1 MKNKSNIFAFI
12 WAICLILPAMLLL
25 TACGGGGNNG
35 NDGENGGSSTP
46 TSNVYDFN
54 YYYLPESDSYA
65 IRKYIGKDKIVTLP
79 DKYTDGRAITE
90 IYISNSED
98 DQPFLNCSIEEVTIP
113 ASITKLHNDENVFYG
128 ASNLRKI
135 TVAKDNPTLASYD
148 DCLYNKDFTTL
159 FAVPYKKNN
168 ELKLPDALTK
178 ITTNALG
185 MLYVRNA
192 TEMQYL
198 LDIDDCHEK
207 RLGADIT
214 SVTLPSG
221 ITELGWDTF
230 NGCAN
235 LKMVDM
241 SKTQVKTLDYYDFAY
256 TPSLENVI
264 FPSTLRYIKF
274 RAFAFSGI
282 KELTIPK
289 DVTSISFF
297 GDEYENAGIQPSDE
311 VFIGCRYLEKIT
323 APASVLF
330 GVKKYQGTD
339 YVRNHHWNYGLEC
352 NRATFFGCI
361 NLKEIVVNNFVE
373 NESYMLPNFTLSVLA
388 DYFEGKRV
396 PESYTFEE
404 KASMTFRSLERIVY
418 DCDMSN
424 WLSDTTKAGR
434 WELHYNPYAS
444 TEFEGGTMNAKN
456 LFTAYPNLKVY
467 TNSVE
472 GMQKVLTYYVLS
484 IYEEE
489 LGNRIRAAVRPM
501 SELGE

>member
-1 MKNKSNIFAFI
+1 MTKRKSIVLGILAIF
-12 WAICLILPAMLLL
+12 LIIPAMLLL
-25 TACGGGGNNG
+25 TACGGGNG
-35 NDGENGGSSTP
+35 SEGGGGMP
-46 TSNVYDFN
+46 QTSYVSDFN
-54 YYYLPESDSYA
+54 FYYLPETDSYA
-65 IRKYIGKDKIVTLP
+65 IRKYIGNEKIVTLP
-79 DKYTDGRAITE
+79 DKYTDGRSITE

-128 ASNLRKI
+128 ASNLKKI
-135 TVAKDNPTLASYD
+135 NVDKDNPSFTSYD
-148 DCLYNKDFTTL
+148 DCLYNKDLTTL
-159 FAVPYKKNN
+159 IAVPYKKNN
-168 ELKLPDALTK
+168 ELKLPDTLTK
-178 ITTNALG
+178 ITTNALA

-198 LDIDDCHEK
+198 LDVDDCYEK
-207 RLGADIT
+207 RLGAQIT

-221 ITELGWDTF
+221 ITELGWNTF

-235 LKMVDM
+235 LKTVDM

-256 TPSLENVI
+256 TPSLENVL
-264 FPSTLRYIKF
+264 FPSTLRYIKY

-289 DVTSISFF
+289 DVTSISFW
-297 GDEYENAGIQPSDE
+297 DYEDVRVGIEPSDE

-330 GVKKYQGTD
+330 GVKKYQGAD
-339 YVRNHHWNYGLEC
+339 YVETHPWNYGLEC

-388 DYFEGKRV
+388 DHFEGKRT
-396 PESYTFEE
+396 PESYTLEE
-404 KASMTFRSLERIVY
+404 KASMTFRSLERIIF

-424 WLSDTTKAGR
+424 WLSNTDKAGK
-434 WELHYNPYAS
+434 WELHYNRHE
-444 TEFEGGTMNAKN
+444 TNTDFESGTMNAKN
-456 LFTAYPNLKVY
+456 LFTAYPNLKIY

-472 GMQKVLTYYVLS
+472 GMQKALTYYVLG
-484 IYEEE
+484 IDEEA
-489 LGNRIRAAVRPM
+489 LGNRIMAAVRPL